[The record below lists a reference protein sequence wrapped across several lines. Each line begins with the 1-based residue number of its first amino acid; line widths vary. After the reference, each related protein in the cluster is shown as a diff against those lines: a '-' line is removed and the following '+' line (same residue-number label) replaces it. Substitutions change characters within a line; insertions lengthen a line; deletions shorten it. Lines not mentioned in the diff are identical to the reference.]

1 MALISRRGD
10 GWLPQWDEGS
20 GIGHVA
26 SFVESQAILPKARRR
41 ISKLNFEPPATPFG
55 QASGTFWASVSPP
68 TRLAALSVSLLWEG
82 VSLSENLDGNPGGAQ
97 QSRCAGSGLS
107 PGSESTSLW
116 PQAELIFMSPQPCSP
131 PVLHRA
137 LSLGLGLSFHF
148 SCSLLTSKKQFGEAY
163 LKTHLAH

>member
-1 MALISRRGD
+1 MALISRQSD
-10 GWLPQWDEGS
+10 GWLPQWAEGS

-41 ISKLNFEPPATPFG
+41 ISKLNFEPPATPSG
-55 QASGTFWASVSPP
+55 QASGTFWASVSSP

-97 QSRCAGSGLS
+97 QSRCARSGLS

-116 PQAELIFMSPQPCSP
+116 P
-131 PVLHRA
+131 
-137 LSLGLGLSFHF
+137 
-148 SCSLLTSKKQFGEAY
+148 
-163 LKTHLAH
+163 